1 MSGKPAERLHRK
13 TRDRPASTGRHTTA
27 SGRRQW
33 SRAALIAGGILT
45 AAIAVSAG
53 FAAAGGHGLRAS
65 LSSGGAAPTNA
76 PVTQP
81 SPSASASASAS
92 APWSSASCPSQLASW
107 RSTGAGGQLQV
118 VVTDLTIVSQA
129 AVSLDADLASG
140 TAPSAALTALRSAA
154 RSLRSSTR
162 AAGKNLI
169 PGCALGAYRVEVA
182 GLADLG
188 DAVAGFDNA
197 VGETGSGDYGTA
209 QRGMRTAITAMQS
222 GSAEMAKTT
231 ADLNRYGIR

>member
-1 MSGKPAERLHRK
+1 MSDQPPKRLHRQM
-13 TRDRPASTGRHTTA
+13 RDRPASTGRHATA

-33 SRAALIAGGILT
+33 SRAAFIAVGTLT
-45 AAIAVSAG
+45 VAIAVSAG
-53 FAAAGGHGLRAS
+53 FVAAGGHSPRAS

-76 PVTQP
+76 PVTLP

-129 AVSLDADLASG
+129 TTYLDADLASG
-140 TAPSAALTALRSAA
+140 TAPSAAVTALRSAA
-154 RSLRSSTR
+154 TSLRSSTR

-169 PGCALGAYRVEVA
+169 PGCVSGAHRAEVA